1 MKKLLL
7 ASLFFTLPITAFA
20 VPTKPEQFEKLENE
34 FSLECKKYGAESCAA
49 RFISMAA
56 CTYVFAINQGKHPD
70 EAMDISDKL
79 FVGIMRG
86 NKIKPEIMF
95 TEEKDIKP
103 IIVNEV
109 AERTALCKEATEK
122 AIPILFKSR
131 GMEEPTPEIQKR
143 LTNSF
148 GYWWVSTIETI
159 YKEGE
164 KTK

>member
-7 ASLFFTLPITAFA
+7 ASLFLLFPLSTHA

-34 FSLECKKYGAESCAA
+34 FSLKCQKYGAESCAA
-49 RFISMAA
+49 RFISIAA
-56 CTYVFAINQGKHPD
+56 CTFVFAINQGKKPD

-95 TEEKDIKP
+95 TKKGNIKP

-109 AERTALCKEATEK
+109 AERTAFCKEATEK
-122 AIPILFKSR
+122 AVPKLFKAR
-131 GMEEPTPEIQKR
+131 GMEEPSQEIQKR
-143 LTNSF
+143 LS
-148 GYWWVSTIETI
+148 Y
-159 YKEGE
+159 
-164 KTK
+164 

>member
-1 MKKLLL
+1 MKHLLL
-7 ASLFFTLPITAFA
+7 ASLFFLLPVTALA
-20 VPTKPEQFEKLENE
+20 VPSNPEQFEKLENE

-95 TEEKDIKP
+95 TQERNIKP
-103 IIVNEV
+103 IKPCSPKLKFLNCRIW
-109 AERTALCKEATEK
+109 LF
-122 AIPILFKSR
+122 AIFPADKIKVKKK
-131 GMEEPTPEIQKR
+131 I
-143 LTNSF
+143 
-148 GYWWVSTIETI
+148 
-159 YKEGE
+159 
-164 KTK
+164 